1 MCPSSAQDCVG
12 QTLNLPANSPAE
24 VWLWGAEGAGVYEGS
39 VTLASK
45 EKPEGDTVLMNV
57 NSSSGKDKAWGVSAI
72 FASVALTW
80 LLTVYLRNLGNRA
93 HLLVPAAIALRT
105 MAGIR
110 MQAQAGPQQLAVPK
124 LLLRLEDIEQQLSL
138 SALQANGLPPRV
150 PWPGPALGGAGIDA
164 LRKHVQA
171 QNDWLHTLN
180 ILVREGLQ
188 PARDLWATITEGDL
202 DAQRKV
208 REAVSAMDALTQAAV
223 TPAPDVLRATLRSIA
238 AGMAGGTKGGGA
250 RSLRDH
256 LADAADSVGSPEQL
270 LVQVTALGAA
280 GWVFL
285 LLVTTLAGAYILVLG
300 PAGAGF
306 GTVTDYA
313 QCLLWG
319 AGLPAGAQLMQSTTA
334 SVATSFG
341 VTR

>member
-1 MCPSSAQDCVG
+1 VG